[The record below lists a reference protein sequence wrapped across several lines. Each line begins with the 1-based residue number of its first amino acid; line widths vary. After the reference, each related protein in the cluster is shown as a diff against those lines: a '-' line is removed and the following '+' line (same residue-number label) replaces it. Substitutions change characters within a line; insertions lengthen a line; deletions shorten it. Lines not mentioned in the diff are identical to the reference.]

1 MDYIGYYDAVEILG
15 NYIDKMNELLELMKS
30 LKENNFENS
39 HELQIIKEK
48 LRQYKSEVSISL
60 KLFTLYDSNEYSQN
74 FLLPA
79 VSIAHG
85 FLREVSVGKVNP
97 NSYNNINSKLQKVR
111 YYFQK
116 YYNNLI
122 TIKHP

>member
-1 MDYIGYYDAVEILG
+1 MDYIGYYDAVEILS
-15 NYIDKMNELLELMKS
+15 NYIDKMNELLELLKS

-39 HELQIIKEK
+39 HELQIIKEE

-85 FLREVSVGKVNP
+85 FLREVSVSKVNP
-97 NSYNNINSKLQKVR
+97 NSYNNINSKLQKVK

-116 YYNNLI
+116 YHNNLI